1 MNKNGAITAINFKG
15 WRCWG
20 SETAKNPLATDP
32 KDKFTYTRRMFKY
45 VGNELVI
52 TYFNSVDQKFSL
64 KLAET
69 VTKSVN
75 IRLKGLVSAN
85 HFLSAEAVLSEEDNT
100 LENVINGD
108 ITWTINLGVIPAM
121 KSMTFKKKYDVKA
134 LETFAQALK
143 Q

>member
-1 MNKNGAITAINFKG
+1 
-15 WRCWG
+15 
-20 SETAKNPLATDP
+20 
-32 KDKFTYTRRMFKY
+32 MFKY

-52 TYFNSVDQKFSL
+52 TYFNSVDQNFSL